1 MSVKKN
7 ILNTISLV
15 IILSSFVLSA
25 QVKDSITIGV
35 IARPFKD
42 SIKLRWTPTTPQLW
56 TKANTIGYTI
66 TRFTLKRDGEFLN
79 NPEERQLVAIPIKP
93 LPLPAWEN
101 YAVQNGNAAILAQAI
116 YGERF
121 ITSAPGSDV
130 GTIMAINDE
139 NEQRFTFA
147 LLAAEQSYK
156 ASLMAGLAYTDTNV
170 KANETYLY
178 QIKITENLLETT
190 KTYIGTALTGMVY
203 HEPLPVPYGTIINF
217 GDHEAKISWNY
228 ALLKRFY
235 SRYVVERSEDG
246 SNFTPLDNKPVF
258 NSQTIGD
265 DQNESLVYHDSI
277 PNNKIY
283 YYRIKGQTAF
293 DENGPYSK
301 ILSGMAQPD
310 PKFAPQVE
318 KASFENDGVRI
329 VWTFD
334 EKEEKTIDGFEL
346 RRANADNETYK
357 IVGNL
362 MPVKTR
368 ETFVAKLQPTNYFKV
383 VAIGKNGT
391 ERPSYAKLV
400 QPIDSIPP
408 NIPTELIAKVDTS
421 GVVRITWKKNIEPD
435 LLGYRVYKANNPKDE
450 FGQET
455 SVAIRDNNFNDTLK
469 LNNLNKAIYYRV
481 SAEDL
486 RYNSSKLS
494 TILKVNLP
502 DKIAPSVP
510 VIKKYDVLKNGV
522 QVQWIPSSSKDVMKH
537 SLYRKKIND
546 SNEKWVEQYTTN
558 NIIDSL
564 YVDTESL
571 ETGKYSYTIIATDST
586 GLESKPATPIQITY
600 TSIAPSEDQIKFTG
614 SVDRELRYINLSWK
628 IKKENIVSYR
638 LYKGTSESNLKLYK
652 TLSGDLKGYNDVNLE
667 INSDYTYGLQL
678 LLTGGRIS
686 PIKTI
691 HLKY

>member
-79 NPEERQLVAIPIKP
+79 NPEEKQLVTIPIKP

-156 ASLMAGLAYTDTNV
+156 AAKMAGLAYTDTNV

-190 KTYIGTALTGMVY
+190 KTYIGTALTGMIY

-246 SNFTPLDNKPVF
+246 SNFTPLDNRPVF
-258 NSQTIGD
+258 NSQAIGD

-277 PNNKIY
+277 PNNKTY

-334 EKEEKTIDGFEL
+334 EKEEKTINGFEI
-346 RRANADNETYK
+346 RRANSDKGNYK
-357 IVGNL
+357 TIGEL
-362 MPVKTR
+362 LSTKTR
-368 ETFVAKLQPTNYFKV
+368 ETFIAKLQPTNYFKI

-400 QPIDSIPP
+400 QPIDSVPPSIPS
-408 NIPTELIAKVDTS
+408 ELTAKVDTNGIVIIS
-421 GVVRITWKKNIEPD
+421 WKKNIEPD
-435 LLGYRVYKANNPKDE
+435 LLGYRVYKANNPKEE

-455 SVAIRDNNFNDTLK
+455 SVAIRENSFNDTLK
-469 LNNLNKAIYYRV
+469 LNNLNKSIYYRV
-481 SAEDL
+481 TAEDL
-486 RYNSSKLS
+486 RFNTSKLS
-494 TILKVNLP
+494 AILKVDLP
-502 DKIAPSVP
+502 DKIVPSAPVL
-510 VIKKYDVLKNGV
+510 KKYEVLENGI
-522 QVQWIPSSSKDVMKH
+522 QVQWIPSSSKDVKSH
-537 SLYRKKIND
+537 SVYRKKSND
-546 SNEKWVEQYTTN
+546 EKWVEQYTTN
-558 NIIDSL
+558 NLSDTLFIDSKN
-564 YVDTESL
+564 L
-571 ETGKYSYTIIATDST
+571 ETGKYSYTIIAKDST
-586 GLESKPATPIQITY
+586 GLESKPANPLLITY
-600 TSIAPSEDQIKFTG
+600 NGTIPAEDQIKFSG
-614 SVDRELRYINLSWK
+614 SVDRELRFINLSWK
-628 IKKENIVSYR
+628 VKHENVVSYR
-638 LYKGTSESNLKLYK
+638 LYRGTTENNLKLYK
-652 TLSGDLKGYNDVNLE
+652 TLNGTTKGYNDVNLE
-667 INSDYTYGLQL
+667 INSNYTYGIQL
-678 LLTGGRIS
+678 ILNGGRIS

-691 HLKY
+691 NLNY